1 MVFGCSD
8 QTARKQDLFA
18 YSNGL
23 EVREAP
29 MLARMVE
36 TGKLPSLAERIPE
49 TPLVA
54 KTNFD
59 VYERPGV
66 YGGTWHRFHSNPEFG
81 SWKMIGGV
89 YSADSMEIGLFGF
102 EARHSRSLEI

>member
-49 TPLVA
+49 TPHWLR
-54 KTNFD
+54 KLTLTSTND
-59 VYERPGV
+59 LGV
-66 YGGTWHRFHSNPEFG
+66 TEALGTG
-81 SWKMIGGV
+81 SIVIPNLDLGK
-89 YSADSMEIGLFGF
+89 
-102 EARHSRSLEI
+102 